1 MFLAKLARVAME
13 SITDTLLVLFPP
25 TPLPLSPT
33 SSRRNKQVLE
43 TGTTTI
49 QNRHVPPQRSK
60 EQEPGLFATMAYSLT
75 GNYSVSPKSLSLPSP
90 PSTPPRTYPSF
101 VSQLEKNS
109 YALSLEQP
117 IKSCFR
123 RCKAN
128 KLFSLPTSPS
138 PSIRPSSSSISRRR
152 VVFADSI
159 DDGGNNPRH
168 PRLILP
174 EEEFAEEEQR
184 LPSTRSRS
192 SSRDCSSEPE
202 TSTLSIPKRRS
213 TSSTNQSSSCPNLPS
228 SVQKQRAVAYSSSPS
243 HQPSR
248 SYSTI
253 TPSTSSTPRITPSRL
268 RLPPL
273 AGYERR
279 QRVVAYTFYF
289 A

>member
-1 MFLAKLARVAME
+1 MSLSKLARVAMN

-33 SSRRNKQVLE
+33 SLRKSNQVLTTDTVTTRTR
-43 TGTTTI
+43 TGAP
-49 QNRHVPPQRSK
+49 RRSK
-60 EQEPGLFATMAYSLT
+60 KQEPGLFATMAYSLT
-75 GNYSVSPKSLSLPSP
+75 GNYSLSPRSLSLPSP
-90 PSTPPRTYPSF
+90 PSTPARTYPSPD
-101 VSQLEKNS
+101 SQLENNS

-117 IKSCFR
+117 IESCFR
-123 RCKAN
+123 KCKAN

-138 PSIRPSSSSISRRR
+138 ALIRPSSSISRRR
-152 VVFADSI
+152 VIFADPI

-213 TSSTNQSSSCPNLPS
+213 FSSTNQSSSCPNLPS

-248 SYSTI
+248 RYSTI